1 MAPRAADRPA
11 SPARTRPTTAELEPV
26 DRRPSL
32 LVLPLRLARAGV
44 TITLAAGTFLA
55 PEGVLRRRG
64 GYADQLAALLGE
76 GGMIGKLD
84 AMTRDPQSPLGR
96 LAELADAAGPARP
109 LGRAIA
115 RGGILDRT
123 LAEEGPLARL
133 LSEGGAADRLLE
145 PGGPLDRL
153 LAPGGVLDRLLVED
167 GPLERLVD
175 EGGALDRVTREG
187 GVLDIVL
194 AEGGLLD
201 RLLSE
206 DGFVDKLVADGGTLD
221 QLVALGPIL
230 EEVHPRLLDL
240 VGVIPELRASIET
253 LGESVGPLGDLANR
267 LPGRRRTPSAAK
279 DAG

>member
-1 MAPRAADRPA
+1 MASRSAGPTA
-11 SPARTRPTTAELEPV
+11 SPARTRATAVVEPV
-26 DRRPSL
+26 DRAPGFL
-32 LVLPLRLARAGV
+32 LLPVRLVRAGV

-55 PEGVLRRRG
+55 PDGVLRRRG
-64 GYADQLAALLGE
+64 GYADQLTALLGE

-96 LAELADAAGPARP
+96 LAELADAAGPERP

-153 LAPGGVLDRLLVED
+153 LAPGGVLDRLLVEN

-187 GVLDIVL
+187 GVLDLVL
-194 AEGGLLD
+194 EDGGLVD
-201 RLLSE
+201 RLLQE
-206 DGFVDKLVADGGTLD
+206 DGFVDKLVAEGGTLD

-267 LPGRRRTPSAAK
+267 LPGRRRTPSGAK
-279 DAG
+279 EVG